1 MNKFICLISLYSVF
15 LMGHAQSF
23 QEQYDNFKKEAQQ
36 NYASFRD
43 EYNKKYIQFLIDAWG
58 WYYGEEPIPV
68 PYDNPVPPKPFEK

>member
-1 MNKFICLISLYSVF
+1 
-15 LMGHAQSF
+15 MGHAQSF